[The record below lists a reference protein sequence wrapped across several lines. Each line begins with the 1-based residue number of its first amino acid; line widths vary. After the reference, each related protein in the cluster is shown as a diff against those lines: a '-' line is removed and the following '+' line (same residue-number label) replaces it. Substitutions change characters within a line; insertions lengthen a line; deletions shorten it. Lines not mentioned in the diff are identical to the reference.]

1 MPRSAGAS
9 NGAEEDA
16 ELGLRVATF
25 RQLRGMSLRALAAS
39 AGVSSSFLSQLENG
53 HTNASVASLRKIA
66 TALGVSPAQLLDSA
80 AGHTRGVLKAA
91 DRPHLPLEG
100 AEKYVISLPPLR
112 NLEVYSGVFSPGSST
127 GEEPYSHGN
136 GQEFLIV
143 VAGSVVLELG
153 DERYSL
159 EKDDSIEFL
168 SSVPHRIVNDADSDA
183 EVIWLCSPPTPVER
197 EDELRAHQ
205 DPPSLIP
212 PSSKEKMK

>member
-1 MPRSAGAS
+1 MGRASAAAMESG
-9 NGAEEDA
+9 EEI

-25 RQLRGMSLRALAAS
+25 RQLRGMSLRGLAAS

-53 HTNASVASLRKIA
+53 RTNASVASLRKIA
-66 TALGVSPAQLLDSA
+66 TALGVSPAQLLDSG

-91 DRPHLPLEG
+91 DRPSLPLEG

-127 GEEPYSHGN
+127 GAEPYAHGN
-136 GQEFLIV
+136 GQEIFIV

-159 EKDDSIEFL
+159 DKDDSIEFL
-168 SSVPHRIVNDADSDA
+168 SSVPHRVVNEGDRTA
-183 EVIWLCSPPTPVER
+183 EVVWICSPPTPVDRAE
-197 EDELRAHQ
+197 ESRAHSVA
-205 DPPSLIP
+205 PA
-212 PSSKEKMK
+212 